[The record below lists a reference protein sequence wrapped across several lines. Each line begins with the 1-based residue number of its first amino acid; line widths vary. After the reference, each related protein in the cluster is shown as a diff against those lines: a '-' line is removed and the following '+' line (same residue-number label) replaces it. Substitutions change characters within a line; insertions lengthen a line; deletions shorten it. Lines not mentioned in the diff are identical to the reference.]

1 MVARGA
7 AAQPVIAAN
16 LDARLRF
23 NCKKGNGHKL
33 HLYRNPSLTG
43 SRRDN
48 DETGVTGEISGSMR
62 KFRRIAARNPLCH
75 NHFHG
80 ELVAAGLAS
89 EP

>member
-1 MVARGA
+1 MEKSINCIC
-7 AAQPVIAAN
+7 IAIH
-16 LDARLRF
+16 DF
-23 NCKKGNGHKL
+23 N
-33 HLYRNPSLTG
+33 G
-43 SRRDN
+43 SRSDN

-62 KFRRIAARNPLCH
+62 KCRRIAARNPLCH